1 MPKIPTFTAKGTPT
15 AQVGGV
21 RTNLKLSPFAT
32 AAAALV
38 PVAQKAE
45 EYYLKQRDRTD
56 TIEANKVRIE
66 IKSKADEIIGREKN
80 NIDEFNSVNN
90 FSTDYDNFLKTKLDS
105 IQNKRVKTKVENL
118 VSLDTPD
125 YIYQVKKNSRTAAD
139 VEDVNVYNTI
149 QEQTASRY
157 YVTDDVKLKKDY
169 ENKMIFEA
177 QQHNQ
182 KNNLGKTALDKDIRG
197 IKSDLFLS
205 DVDKLIAN
213 KEYTKAEN
221 KLKDVDSS
229 PFLDN
234 DDRQKRLIKIQKEG
248 VEYRATSYGV
258 GQILQGKNPLIGEGI
273 KGTTDKKIIDA
284 TDNTLISIAQK
295 NKFNEEQ
302 TFAFVDDTYAKVGMV
317 SNLYEE
323 TIDSGYTAGSATT
336 FDNEAD
342 IPAVL
347 LQAVKVAEVAD
358 KIGRLSVYTDEKEQT
373 FFENVIVAKK
383 ILGLDNFQAIK
394 TAKEMENNYDLSV
407 IKGAYKARKN
417 TFKQLETEFKKLQ
430 GTNIGEVRGYADK
443 VFNMYV
449 VSGIG
454 PKKAKDLTIENIK
467 KNIIVVDDYAY
478 MKRDIDAFKSIG
490 ALGQIK
496 SFKEYIIN
504 EQMIDQNP
512 DEYFLRY
519 NDGGLFEI
527 RGRLDISPV
536 YNKDGQPMIYYP
548 KDLYKMFKEREA
560 KGRAEIKKET
570 QLEQEKK
577 QKIKEETAITGIDVT
592 GA

>member
-15 AQVGGV
+15 AQVGAV

-32 AAAALV
+32 PAAALV
-38 PVAQKAE
+38 PIAQKAE

-105 IQNKRVKTKVENL
+105 IQNKRIKTKVENL

-248 VEYRATSYGV
+248 FEYRSTSYGV

-407 IKGAYKARKN
+407 IKGANKARN
-417 TFKQLETEFKKLQ
+417 RTFKELETEFKKLQ

-449 VSGIG
+449 VNNIG

-478 MKRDIDAFKSIG
+478 MRRDIDAFKSIG

-504 EQMIDQNP
+504 EQMIDENP